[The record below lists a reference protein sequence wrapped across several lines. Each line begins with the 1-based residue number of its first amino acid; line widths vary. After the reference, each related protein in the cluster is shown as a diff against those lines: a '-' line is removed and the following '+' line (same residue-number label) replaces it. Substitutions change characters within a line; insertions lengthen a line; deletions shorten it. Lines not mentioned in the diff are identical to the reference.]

1 MGMVEYDQIERVNGL
16 LKKTDIKGKDY
27 IEVNQR
33 IKGFKMLYPEGFIH
47 TQLVSMADGICV
59 MTAEVGYYE
68 NGEKRIL
75 GTGTAY
81 EKESSTFINKTSYVE
96 NCVPLDSE
104 ILTEYGWA
112 YYYQL
117 RPGMKVLSMNME
129 TQQVEYCKLE
139 RINIYKDTP
148 IVEMKTK
155 RFKAR
160 CTQAHKWV
168 VRGQHTPLCK
178 KETRDILRSEKI
190 VQNIRQDVKPSD
202 IGKKLGWLMCDCE
215 IARTENG
222 MPSTAYISQSKHVEY
237 VKNLFGEPRKLKKYK
252 DEWMDCYEWVIPA
265 ELVRDILGYFGI
277 STYEDLPKAM
287 LQANIEDVA
296 GCYEAMMLADGE
308 NRGFSS
314 TYRDLVDAVQIMCAR
329 LGIATGHIKTRMM
342 KNSTKPIHT
351 LSIKKTDGAYF
362 SEMEKR
368 MLPPTDVWCPT
379 TENGTWFMRQGDFV
393 TLTSNCET
401 SAVGRAL
408 GMAGI
413 GIDTSVAS
421 AEEVTNAINNQEQ
434 IKEAE
439 KQEKIRKEKIKD
451 VHVKALE
458 SKCEND
464 GVAPGFICD
473 LYKVKTFKD
482 LTNEMFRNI
491 TDNWDKIME
500 RSKG

>member
-96 NCVPLDSE
+96 NC
-104 ILTEYGWA
+104 
-112 YYYQL
+112 
-117 RPGMKVLSMNME
+117 
-129 TQQVEYCKLE
+129 
-139 RINIYKDTP
+139 
-148 IVEMKTK
+148 
-155 RFKAR
+155 
-160 CTQAHKWV
+160 
-168 VRGQHTPLCK
+168 
-178 KETRDILRSEKI
+178 
-190 VQNIRQDVKPSD
+190 
-202 IGKKLGWLMCDCE
+202 
-215 IARTENG
+215 
-222 MPSTAYISQSKHVEY
+222 
-237 VKNLFGEPRKLKKYK
+237 
-252 DEWMDCYEWVIPA
+252 
-265 ELVRDILGYFGI
+265 
-277 STYEDLPKAM
+277 
-287 LQANIEDVA
+287 
-296 GCYEAMMLADGE
+296 
-308 NRGFSS
+308 
-314 TYRDLVDAVQIMCAR
+314 
-329 LGIATGHIKTRMM
+329 
-342 KNSTKPIHT
+342 
-351 LSIKKTDGAYF
+351 
-362 SEMEKR
+362 
-368 MLPPTDVWCPT
+368 
-379 TENGTWFMRQGDFV
+379 
-393 TLTSNCET
+393 ET

-408 GMAGI
+408 GMAGV